1 MNDQQKISE
10 LLARYA
16 DGVNRRDLEA
26 WTRVW
31 SEDSIYVL
39 NGALTRV
46 GRDAIIALYE
56 KAMGSVESML
66 QVVHNGTVEV
76 DGDSATGRW
85 YVSEHHGLGDDKS
98 VYVIG
103 VYQDRYIR
111 TADGWKFAERHFD
124 QLYLENRSGEL
135 SGTTFPFPALKV

>member
-1 MNDQQKISE
+1 MNDQQEITE
-10 LLARYA
+10 LLAHYA
-16 DGVNRRDLEA
+16 DAVNRRDLEA
-26 WTRVW
+26 WTKVW
-31 SEDSIYVL
+31 SEDGIYTL
-39 NGALTRV
+39 NGASKRV
-46 GRDAIIALYE
+46 GRDAIVALYE
-56 KAMGSVESML
+56 KAMAMVESML

-85 YVSEHHGLGDDKS
+85 YVSEHHGLGDGKS

-124 QLYLENRSGEL
+124 QLYLENRNGDL
-135 SGTTFPFPALKV
+135 SGTTFPFPTSKV